1 MNSTKLVLLVGI
13 FALFGAVVVIVEGK
27 DLDEFTI
34 LKAFCQIMKG
44 SDIYVEFRLQK
55 QCHSNARIFDKTVR
69 YNAITVL
76 TETTL

>member
-13 FALFGAVVVIVEGK
+13 FALFGAVVVVEGK

-34 LKAFCQIMKG
+34 LKAYCQIMKG

-76 TETTL
+76 TVKTL